1 MLTKRRKERTKAR
14 KKGFTLM
21 EAIVSVAVFAIAAVM
36 FATILFTSTRMVN
49 LSLCYDRD
57 RELLMEAIERDQR
70 DREDVTVTVYNPDSG
85 EYENF
90 TIELSS
96 TGASITLDEDEAGD
110 YVIYKAPSGRRFCI
124 YLN

>member
-1 MLTKRRKERTKAR
+1 
-14 KKGFTLM
+14 M

-57 RELLMEAIERDQR
+57 RELLMEAIERDER

-110 YVIYKAPSGRRFCI
+110 YVIYTAPSGRRFCI